1 MKKDWEKF
9 LKLWQEYQPLCLTLL
24 RRYRGESRED
34 VASELKI
41 IFFQL
46 LTEYEPSANI
56 PLPGYLKTKLTLRLY
71 NHLRKVWLRK
81 EKECL
86 LDTLP
91 ETGAVSE
98 EKSTELRLNIDLSLL
113 TDQQRK
119 VIRLI
124 YFHGYSEREAAR
136 ALEVS
141 PSRIHKVKEI
151 ALKKLRGEQP

>member
-1 MKKDWEKF
+1 MKKDWQRF
-9 LKLWQEYQPLCLTLL
+9 LQLWQEYQPLCLTLL

-46 LTEYEPSANI
+46 LTEYDPSANI
-56 PLPGYLKTKLTLRLY
+56 PLPGYLKAKLALRLY

-86 LDTLP
+86 PGTMP
-91 ETGAVSE
+91 ERSTASDKENPEKQVSI
-98 EKSTELRLNIDLSLL
+98 ELAHL

-119 VIRLI
+119 VIKLI
-124 YFHGYSEREAAR
+124 YFHGYSERETAR
-136 ALEVS
+136 ALKVS